1 MMKIN
6 TSVSTGIKMMMKKQF
21 LIISFLV
28 SLGVPIVLSGQTA
41 TNQNW
46 DDADS
51 KKSSDKRQTLNAS
64 QAMSNIVV
72 PALEG
77 AINPETY
84 YVGPSDIISV
94 NIWLSPPL
102 NFILAVTPEG
112 TLVIPT
118 VGEVKIADLSLSEA
132 KKQIVREIKKK
143 YLMGEP
149 SVTLISPRH
158 VLITVKGDLPEIR
171 QKQDQEEIKRDAR
184 KARQVMVLGTDRVET
199 AVRLAGVTI
208 MYRNILLKHKDGTTQ
223 RVDIPKY
230 YAAKDDRWN
239 PVIRDGDEIVIP
251 KVDTSK
257 NVVSIWGGVNV
268 EGAYEYV
275 EGDTFLDLLQL
286 AQGFTGRSIQDSV
299 LLYRYDE
306 TGVELSVKVVNA
318 AAISEGKSDN
328 FPLLCF
334 DKIVVLQRYD
344 VREDF
349 GVTISGEVVNPGY
362 FPIVRERTKLSTVIE
377 RAGGFTLYA
386 ALTAAQVSRASI
398 PESKIEKERLLGM
411 RGSISVEDTAYY
423 NVESMLR
430 VTQKNVQVDF
440 QKLFVQKDA
449 SQDVILQPGDRIVIP
464 SKLKN
469 VYVFGQVVIPGDVP
483 FVEGKN
489 ADFYVRAAGGFTDE
503 ARKGGMAVV
512 KRSTRQWLSPSE
524 TTVEEGDQIW
534 VPKTPE
540 RTLTYYMNIIGQ
552 AASVLTAAAS
562 IALLVIQLK

>member
-1 MMKIN
+1 
-6 TSVSTGIKMMMKKQF
+6 MMMKKQF

>member
-1 MMKIN
+1 MKIN